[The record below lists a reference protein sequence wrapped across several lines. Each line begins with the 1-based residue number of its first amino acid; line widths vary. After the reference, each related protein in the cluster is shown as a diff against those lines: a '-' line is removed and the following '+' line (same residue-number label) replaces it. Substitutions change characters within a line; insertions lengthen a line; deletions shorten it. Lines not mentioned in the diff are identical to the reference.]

1 MRKAIY
7 IFVILT
13 IISHIAV
20 AQDDLSDIVN
30 KNADQPKKE
39 FVTATFKGL
48 RIINAQTIETAKK
61 HNMQFNIQHRFGDI
75 AGTGGGIHTFFGL
88 DAATDIRFSFDY
100 GITDRLQVGVGRSR
114 GIYPYRELYDG
125 NLKFKLLRQTTNGS
139 MPLSITLYGVAAATG
154 SRSDTAQTSETHFK
168 NFSYRMSYVSQMI
181 IARKFTPGFSL
192 ELLPTY
198 MHRNYVAYDDV
209 NDMFFLGAGARLKLT
224 KRFAIITDYFHDFRS
239 PYAATDTAKTNR
251 LHYDPLSVGVEIET
265 GGHVFQLTF
274 TNATGILENTFLPF
288 TTTSWTKG
296 QFRWG
301 FNLTRNFVIGGKNY

>member
-1 MRKAIY
+1 MRKAFY
-7 IFVILT
+7 LLILLLVVAR
-13 IISHIAV
+13 IAV

-30 KNADQPKKE
+30 KNSEQPKKE

-61 HNMQFNIQHRFGDI
+61 HNLQFNIQHRFGDI
-75 AGTGGGIHTFFGL
+75 GGKIGGIHTFFGL

-100 GITDRLQVGVGRSR
+100 GITDRLPVGVGASR
-114 GIYPYRELYDG
+114 GLLPYRELYDASV
-125 NLKFKLLRQTTNGS
+125 KFKLLRQTTNS
-139 MPLSITLYGVAAATG
+139 TMPLSITLFGVGAVTG
-154 SRSDTAQTSETHFK
+154 AKSDTSRTSEIHFDH
-168 NFSYRMSYVSQMI
+168 FAYRVSYVTQMV

-192 ELLPTY
+192 EVVPTY
-198 MHRNYVAYDDV
+198 MHRNYVAFDQQ

-224 KRFAIITDYFHDFRS
+224 KRFAIIADYFHDFRNQ
-239 PYAATDTAKTNR
+239 YAASDTAKTNR
-251 LHYDPLSVGVEIET
+251 LHYDPLSVGIEIET

-288 TTTSWTKG
+288 TTTDWSKG